1 MKVSILASLTGLAG
15 DHAVLETALALAALD
30 GGHIDA
36 LHVRLGLRDITE
48 ISAVL
53 PGHGSAMAA
62 TSSEL
67 SRKENHL
74 AGAAKAALKAACET
88 HGVIIAQDP
97 PGFVQRSASWLS
109 VESAT
114 LYETADRA
122 RAYDIT
128 IVAREM
134 QLYGGRIADIVM
146 RSGRPVVIAS
156 AKPQPAIARS
166 VAIAWR
172 PGADASRALAAATPF
187 LGRAEKITLIAVPE
201 RDNDRESLLKA
212 GESFV
217 HAMSQTRP
225 GVSLLVTD
233 ASGYVAD
240 ALRGAAYGVNAD
252 LLVMG
257 AYGHSRL

>member
-1 MKVSILASLTGLAG
+1 
-15 DHAVLETALALAALD
+15 
-30 GGHIDA
+30 
-36 LHVRLGLRDITE
+36 
-48 ISAVL
+48 
-53 PGHGSAMAA
+53 
-62 TSSEL
+62 
-67 SRKENHL
+67 
-74 AGAAKAALKAACET
+74 
-88 HGVIIAQDP
+88 
-97 PGFVQRSASWLS
+97 VQRSASWLS

-257 AYGHSRL
+257 AYGHSRLEETILGGVTKAMLATCEIPVLMFH